1 MTYSEQQIQFAAD
14 ELMKSIKAI
23 MGGSALTRPWPDSER
38 SRFEELAKRVLDASG
53 IGATLAHVQGS
64 DVAMIELLQKAREER
79 DAAIKEHAHAA
90 IPEGWQPIETAPRD
104 GTEIIGCHST
114 DWSDIGLAP
123 AIYGPWT
130 MVFARDNWRSSWD
143 RSRVINYMSDGGEI
157 EYEELEAAPT
167 HWMPLLPPPA
177 PETKK

>member
-90 IPEGWQPIETAPRD
+90 KQWEGCIGREVELVKTLEQAGTCLRFAFNRIEGLPRSRD
-104 GTEIIGCHST
+104 TELAR
-114 DWSDIGLAP
+114 DIGKVRAQIAAALK
-123 AIYGPWT
+123 
-130 MVFARDNWRSSWD
+130 
-143 RSRVINYMSDGGEI
+143 GE
-157 EYEELEAAPT
+157 
-167 HWMPLLPPPA
+167 
-177 PETKK
+177 KSK

>member
-1 MTYSEQQIQFAAD
+1 MTYEPSKEAVSKTHWPDPTPEMLDQPDFN
-14 ELMKSIKAI
+14 AI
-23 MGGSALTRPWPDSER
+23 GNHARAILDALTPV
-38 SRFEELAKRVLDASG
+38 LAVLIAGHED
-53 IGATLAHVQGS
+53 
-64 DVAMIELLQKAREER
+64 
-79 DAAIKEHAHAA
+79 AA

-130 MVFARDNWRSSWD
+130 MVFARDNWRSSWG
-143 RSRVINYMSDGGEI
+143 RSQVINYMSDDGEI
-157 EYEELEAAPT
+157 EYAELEAAPT
-167 HWMPLLPPPA
+167 HWMPLLPPPT